1 MLSEIT
7 LEEGKN
13 ILMLV
18 GIIDIIILILL
29 YFFGK
34 RIPKKINN
42 IIYTVITII
51 TVAFAV
57 YIYSA
62 TEDFTSLGSL
72 LILSGGYLLIK
83 MIVKIVKKLYYN
95 EEDSEKQNHS

>member
-1 MLSEIT
+1 MLSEIIVD
-7 LEEGKN
+7 EGKN

-29 YFFGK
+29 HFFGK
-34 RIPKKINN
+34 RISKIVNN
-42 IIYTVITII
+42 ILYTVITIV

-57 YIYSA
+57 FVYIG
-62 TEDFTSLGSL
+62 TEKFFSLGSL

-83 MIVKIVKKLYYN
+83 LIVKVVKKYQHN
-95 EEDSEKQNHS
+95 KEKSEK

>member
-1 MLSEIT
+1 MLSEIIVD
-7 LEEGKN
+7 EGKN

-29 YFFGK
+29 HFFGK
-34 RIPKKINN
+34 RIPKIVNN
-42 IIYTVITII
+42 ILYTVITIV

-57 YIYSA
+57 FVYIG
-62 TEDFTSLGSL
+62 TEKFFSLGSL

-83 MIVKIVKKLYYN
+83 LIVKVAKKYQHN
-95 EEDSEKQNHS
+95 KEKSEK